1 MTVTKEDL
9 DGIVTR
15 LGDFIYAHRTLAELQ
30 YFLALAMAAHFGA
43 GGVHP
48 QILCWQLV
56 ANIPGVVDTQ
66 AIFGLI
72 DGKTPGN
79 CAA

>member
-1 MTVTKEDL
+1 V
-9 DGIVTR
+9 
-15 LGDFIYAHRTLAELQ
+15 
-30 YFLALAMAAHFGA
+30 HFGA
-43 GGVHP
+43 RGVHP
-48 QILCWQLV
+48 QILGWQLV
-56 ANIPGVVDTQ
+56 ANIPGIVDTQ